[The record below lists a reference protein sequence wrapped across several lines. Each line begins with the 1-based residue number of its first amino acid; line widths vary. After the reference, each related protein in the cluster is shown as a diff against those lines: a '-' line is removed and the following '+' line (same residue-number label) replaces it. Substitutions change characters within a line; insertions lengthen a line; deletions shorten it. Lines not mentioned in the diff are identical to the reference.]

1 MFPRFLTTDLN
12 VSQREDPFGGS
23 KRGQKSSDYRDFG
36 QKSPDYAYG
45 LLTYIRGSFF
55 DTNGTLAATANIPM
69 GPTCPVLNALL
80 YVSDSLVV

>member
-1 MFPRFLTTDLN
+1 MGVLKEAKKVRIIVILA
-12 VSQREDPFGGS
+12 
-23 KRGQKSSDYRDFG
+23 KKA
-36 QKSPDYAYG
+36 PDYAYG
-45 LLTYIRGSFF
+45 LLTYIRGPFF